1 MITASS
7 LAVVPTR
14 SECNGGRRDG
24 CKGYSAGPMKT
35 VILCGGRGTRAYP
48 HTDTV
53 PKPLLDVAGTPIL
66 RHVMEIFA
74 MQGYHRFVLAIG
86 YLGEQIA
93 RYAEELPADWEVEL
107 VDTGVDT
114 GTGARVEMCRPL
126 LGDRFMVTYGDGVGN
141 VDLGRLLEF
150 HDDTGGAATLTTVPL
165 PSPYGTVDVDAAGR
179 VRTFKE
185 KPLLRDH
192 WINAGFFVF
201 NDSVFKTWEG
211 DDLEQQV
218 LPPLAASGK
227 LFAYRHTGF
236 WASMDTYKDALR
248 LTSLCQN
255 GPPPWLPVSDP
266 DQA

>member
-1 MITASS
+1 
-7 LAVVPTR
+7 
-14 SECNGGRRDG
+14 
-24 CKGYSAGPMKT
+24 MKT

-66 RHVMEIFA
+66 RHVMDIFA
-74 MQGYHRFVLAIG
+74 IQGFHQFVLATG

-93 RYAEELPADWEVEL
+93 RYAEDLPADWEVEL

-141 VDLGRLLEF
+141 VDLRCLLDF
-150 HDDTGGAATLTTVPL
+150 HEGSRGAATLTTVPL
-165 PSPYGTVDVDAAGR
+165 PSPYGTVELEGEGR
-179 VRTFKE
+179 VRAFQE
-185 KPLLRDH
+185 KPQLPEH

-201 NDSVFKTWEG
+201 DDSVFDTWEG

-218 LPPLAASGK
+218 LPPLAASGR
-227 LFAYRHTGF
+227 LFAYRHNGF

-248 LTSLCQN
+248 LSSLCQD
-255 GPPPWLPVSDP
+255 GSPPWLPVP
-266 DQA
+266 APEG